1 MTNGN
6 GLVAPIAQL
15 LCAALLTLGFACP
28 PVSAQGEKTRDAPQS
43 AASASP
49 TPSSDG
55 RTPAAATQTPQQTD
69 AQAALIKE
77 SQNPVGNITLIQFQN
92 NLNYGYGPYVRDQ
105 YDLNVQP
112 VVPIELRPNLN
123 LVTRFITPIIDQPSF
138 APAGV
143 CASTSGCP
151 ARFGIGDLTPQFFF
165 APRTKPNAL
174 IWGAGPQFLLPTGN
188 SSGTSAGK
196 YGVGPAIVGLI
207 MPGPIVTGLL
217 VTQMFS
223 YAGNAKRPNISAL
236 LVMPFFDYNL
246 KSWAIF
252 FGSSGVT
259 ANWEATPS
267 GRWLVPVGTG
277 VLKTFRIKAQ
287 TMQLG
292 IYYFGNV
299 VRPVGAPFG
308 TVRFN
313 YNVVFPIKRGR

>member
-1 MTNGN
+1 MRKVAD
-6 GLVAPIAQL
+6 LFAPIARS
-15 LCAALLTLGFACP
+15 LCAFLLVLVFGSV
-28 PVSAQGEKTRDAPQS
+28 PVSAQS
-43 AASASP
+43 AESSPSPSATS
-49 TPSSDG
+49 
-55 RTPAAATQTPQQTD
+55 TPAAMDQQQRD

-92 NLNYGYGPYVRDQ
+92 NLNYGYGRFVRDQ

-112 VVPIELRPNLN
+112 VVPIELKPNLS

-138 APAGV
+138 APRGV
-143 CASTSGCP
+143 CVSTSGCP

-165 APRTKPNAL
+165 APKTKPNAL

-246 KSWAIF
+246 KSWALF
-252 FGSSGVT
+252 FGSSGIT

-313 YNVVFPIKRGR
+313 YNLVFPIKRGR